1 MINDPQDIFTADF
14 GQTVVLQTDSGD
26 KEITAIYDDAFFDAS
41 AGEIIMDTTQK
52 RLTAKDSDLG
62 TLKREDK
69 IVIACQT
76 FEVLQIQPDGTG
88 FSTILLT
95 DVTNE
100 E

>member
-1 MINDPQDIFTADF
+1 MIHDPQDIFVADF

-26 KEITAIYDDAFFDAS
+26 HEITAIYDDAFFDSS

-52 RLTAKDSDLG
+52 RITAKDSDLG

-95 DVTNE
+95 DVTDD
-100 E
+100 